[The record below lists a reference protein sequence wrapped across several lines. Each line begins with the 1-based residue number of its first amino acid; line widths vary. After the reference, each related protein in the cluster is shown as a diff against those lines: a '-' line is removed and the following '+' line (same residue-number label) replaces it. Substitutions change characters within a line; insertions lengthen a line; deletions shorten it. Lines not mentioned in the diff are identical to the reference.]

1 MDIRSFGTAGRGEW
15 LLWTEKH
22 TLTITE
28 EMEKRLEAERKR
40 RCLQTIPETIRAILS
55 EYVSTHIEER

>member
-1 MDIRSFGTAGRGEW
+1 MYT
-15 LLWTEKH
+15 TKH

-28 EMEKRLEAERKR
+28 EMQKRLELERKR

-55 EYVSTHIEER
+55 EYVSTHQILDDRLR

>member
-1 MDIRSFGTAGRGEW
+1 MSYYGFTQ
-15 LLWTEKH
+15 KH
-22 TLTITE
+22 TLTITD

-55 EYVSTHIEER
+55 EYVSTHRIEERKVTKTIL